1 VIELDQRTSDGDSR
15 DDQNAQIKEA
25 SMSFGVLLIV
35 VILVVFGAASSAR
48 AAENPPLT
56 LARDGF
62 FYVGGKPTVVNG
74 KQYMAG
80 QMYVEY
86 RIPARKTHPYPI
98 IMVHGG
104 TMSGTNYTGTPDG
117 REGWAQY
124 FVR

>member
-62 FYVGGKPTVVNG
+62 FYVGGKPTVVN
-74 KQYMAG
+74 QSL
-80 QMYVEY
+80 
-86 RIPARKTHPYPI
+86 IHI
-98 IMVHGG
+98 
-104 TMSGTNYTGTPDG
+104 
-117 REGWAQY
+117 
-124 FVR
+124 